1 MSAVEVPVTHFL
13 RVSEVKSLV
22 LVSRAMG
29 AESYTPIE
37 SANGGLY
44 DSVKNKGRRRP
55 AFEKRPFEN
64 WRRSSL
70 QFSTLDVAA
79 MNGRAFLF
87 AVTLLLLLLRGRKK
101 PKEKEKPMKNLV
113 FKANGENKIKLNLE
127 SESYN
132 KKSFLNHEMTLTKSQ
147 ITPKS
152 KNNEIRSA
160 NESHILLLT
169 ERKFREITKPPV
181 MICAWR
187 MGEAILPVTPEK
199 SNSEDA
205 FTIIKIIANN
215 FEIKVNYLSI
225 YDSTIENHFENQLEN
240 YFEKGLKSSFI
251 SVNSDNS
258 KSNRRY
264 ESKNSLEKLTN
275 FEVVSRSLIND
286 SPLVTFGT
294 RIYAKNVVTSA
305 EKNPK
310 VKKHSKI
317 QHNSREIFELVK
329 ATNYLTNG
337 SQFADKIMERIP
349 RQRPGS
355 AVSGRRIDLNIN
367 LVRTSY
373 FLSA

>member
-1 MSAVEVPVTHFL
+1 
-13 RVSEVKSLV
+13 
-22 LVSRAMG
+22 
-29 AESYTPIE
+29 
-37 SANGGLY
+37 
-44 DSVKNKGRRRP
+44 
-55 AFEKRPFEN
+55 
-64 WRRSSL
+64 
-70 QFSTLDVAA
+70 
-79 MNGRAFLF
+79 
-87 AVTLLLLLLRGRKK
+87 
-101 PKEKEKPMKNLV
+101 
-113 FKANGENKIKLNLE
+113 
-127 SESYN
+127 
-132 KKSFLNHEMTLTKSQ
+132 MTLTKSQ
-147 ITPKS
+147 IMPKS

-169 ERKFREITKPPV
+169 ERKYREITKPPV
-181 MICAWR
+181 LICVWR
-187 MGEAILPVTPEK
+187 VGEAILPVTPEK

-205 FTIIKIIANN
+205 FTIIDYEIIANN
-215 FEIKVNYLSI
+215 SFEIKVNYLSI

-275 FEVVSRSLIND
+275 FGVVSRSLVND
-286 SPLVTFGT
+286 SSLVTLGT

-317 QHNSREIFELVK
+317 QQNSREIFKLVK

-337 SQFADKIMERIP
+337 GQFADKIMERIP